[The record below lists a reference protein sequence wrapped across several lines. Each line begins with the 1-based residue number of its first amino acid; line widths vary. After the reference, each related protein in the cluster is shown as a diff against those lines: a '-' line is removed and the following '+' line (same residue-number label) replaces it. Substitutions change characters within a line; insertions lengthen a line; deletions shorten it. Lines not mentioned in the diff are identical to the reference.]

1 MTIDLTGKVAIVT
14 GGGRGLG
21 RAMTLA
27 LTEAGADVVVAGHI
41 PHDLDPIKFDVARQ
55 GKGRCHP
62 VLADVR
68 KSDNC
73 ERAVGA
79 AIDRFGHLDILVN
92 NAGLGMTLVS
102 PTFTSDP
109 PKFWTVTPDAWR
121 SIMETNANG
130 PFNMARAAAPHMMR
144 RGWGRIVNV
153 TTGIDTMQHRGYSPY
168 GPSKAALEAA
178 SNAWAGDLEGT
189 GVTVNVLTPGG
200 PTDTD
205 PAWPKGRPEPR
216 WDRAHPAVARR
227 YESPDRL
234 ARLGAVGRGF
244 GLSVQRAR
252 VGFQPAADRSGR
264 TRGPAGRVHGTA
276 LTEPVPARI
285 RIRPRR
291 RVETPIDVG

>member
-21 RAMTLA
+21 RAMTMA

-41 PHDLDPIKFDVARQ
+41 PHDLDPIKFEVERQ

-79 AIDRFGHLDILVN
+79 ALDRFGHLDILVN

-102 PTFTSDP
+102 PTFTSTP

-130 PFNMARAAAPHMMR
+130 PFNMARAAAPHMVR

-153 TTGIDTMQHRGYSPY
+153 TTGIETMQQRGYSPY

-178 SNAWAGDLEGT
+178 SHAWAGDLEGT
-189 GVTVNVLTPGG
+189 GVTVNILTPGG
-200 PTDTD
+200 PADTD
-205 PAWPKGRPEPR
+205 LLPGRKGEP
-216 WDRAHPAVARR
+216 DRDGTGRTLL
-227 YESPDRL
+227 SPDVMKAPIVWL
-234 ARLGAVGRGF
+234 ASE
-244 GLSVQRAR
+244 LSDGVSAYRFSGCDWDSNLPPTEAAERAAR
-252 VGFQPAADRSGR
+252 
-264 TRGPAGRVHGTA
+264 PAGF
-276 LTEPVPARI
+276 TE
-285 RIRPRR
+285 RP
-291 RVETPIDVG
+291 

>member
-130 PFNMARAAAPHMMR
+130 PFNMARAAAPHKMR

-178 SNAWAGDLEGT
+178 SYAWAGDLEGT

-205 PAWPKGRPEPR
+205 LLPGRKGDPNRDGTGR
-216 WDRAHPAVARR
+216 TLL
-227 YESPDRL
+227 SPDVMKAPIVWL
-234 ARLGAVGRGF
+234 ASE
-244 GLSVQRAR
+244 LSDGVSAFR
-252 VGFQPAADRSGR
+252 FSGR
-264 TRGPAGRVHGTA
+264 EWDSSLPPTEAAERAARPAGF
-276 LTEPVPARI
+276 TERL
-285 RIRPRR
+285 
-291 RVETPIDVG
+291 